1 MQSFTT
7 LILAAG
13 KGTRMKSDLAKVL
26 NEMAGK
32 PLVHHVIKAA
42 KNSGSEKIVLI
53 IGHQADKVKESTAEF
68 GVFYAL
74 QEEQLGTGHAV
85 MQAQNFVEEEEN
97 DVLVLLGDVP
107 LITVETLQNLYE
119 VHKSTDAS
127 ATILTAVLD
136 DSTGY
141 GRIIRNAENS
151 VEKIVEQKDATEEEL
166 QVKEINSGIFFF
178 KAKDL
183 SEALGMLTSE
193 NAQNEY
199 YLTDTVEI
207 FRKANKVVSAYIVK
221 DINETHGINT
231 VEQLK
236 NVEKIFLE
244 RD

>member
-42 KNSGSEKIVLI
+42 KESGSEKIVLI
-53 IGHQADKVKESTAEF
+53 IGHQADRVKESTAEF

-85 MQAQNFVEEEEN
+85 MQAKNFVDEEEN

-119 VHKSTDAS
+119 VHKNTDAS
-127 ATILTAVLD
+127 ATILTAVLE

-141 GRIIRNAENS
+141 GRIIRNSGSS
-151 VEKIVEQKDATEEEL
+151 VEKIVEQKDASEAEL
-166 QVKEINSGIFFF
+166 EVKEINSGIFFF

-207 FRKANKVVSAYIVK
+207 FKKANKVVSAYIVK

-236 NVEKIFLE
+236 NVEQIFLA
-244 RD
+244 RG

>member
-53 IGHQADKVKESTAEF
+53 VGHQANKVKESTAEF

-85 MQAQNFVEEEEN
+85 MQAKSFVEEEEN

-151 VEKIVEQKDATEEEL
+151 VEKIVEQKDASEEEL
-166 QVKEINSGIFFF
+166 EVKEINSGIFFF

-221 DINETHGINT
+221 DVNETHGINT

>member
-32 PLVHHVIKAA
+32 PLVHYVINAA
-42 KNSGSEKIVLI
+42 KELGSQKIVLI
-53 IGHQADKVKESTAEF
+53 IGHQAEKVKESTAEF
-68 GVFYAL
+68 GVSYAL

-85 MQAQNFVEEEEN
+85 MQAKSFVDDEEN

-107 LITVETLQNLYE
+107 LITVETLRSLYK
-119 VHKSTDAS
+119 VQKSTDAS
-127 ATILTAVLD
+127 ATILTAVLE

-141 GRIIRNAENS
+141 GRIIRNSNNS
-151 VEKIVEQKDATEEEL
+151 VEKIVEEKDASESEL
-166 QVKEINSGIFFF
+166 QIKEINTGIFFF

-183 SEALGMLTSE
+183 SKALGMLTSE
-193 NAQNEY
+193 NAQNEF
-199 YLTDTVEI
+199 YLTDTVEL
-207 FRKANKVVSAYIVK
+207 FRKANKVVSAFIVK
-221 DINETHGINT
+221 DFNETHGINT

-236 NVEKIFLE
+236 NVEKIFLQKN
-244 RD
+244 